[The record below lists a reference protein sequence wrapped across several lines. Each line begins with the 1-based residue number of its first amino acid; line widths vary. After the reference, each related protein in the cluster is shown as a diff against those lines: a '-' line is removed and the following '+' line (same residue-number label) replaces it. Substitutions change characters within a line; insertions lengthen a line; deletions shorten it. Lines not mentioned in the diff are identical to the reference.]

1 MKQAAIIFLLLTA
14 VISRCPA
21 QECRAVNVDLVTAI
35 IYGRIEFGAEY
46 AFCEKWSAGAE
57 VSVNIKRIADG
68 PGNEEREHWTELYG
82 TAYSGVT
89 SGGRNMAEY
98 GILLHYWPRNA
109 FDGPVLE
116 VGARVRDRDGPDM
129 IAGIGYRCRIWK
141 GMKATFAYKVGII
154 GCIKGRIGPLE
165 GLRIGISYAF

>member
-14 VISRCPA
+14 VVSRCPA

-46 AFCEKWSAGAE
+46 AFCPRWSACGE
-57 VSVNIKRIADG
+57 VSVNLKRLTEG
-68 PGNEEREHWTELYG
+68 PDDEERGHWTELYG
-82 TAYSGVT
+82 TGYADEMP
-89 SGGRNMAEY
+89 GGRNMAEY

-109 FDGPVLE
+109 FEGPMLE
-116 VGARVRDRDGPDM
+116 AGARVRDRDGPDM